1 MAQPLEESIAREL
14 RAILAP
20 LPVGALIEE
29 TQQSQAVLNGLEF
42 YLPQILRERHPEW
55 KYESLDGILPVVS
68 RKTGVNEAEFFG
80 QCILMSDQALT
91 PIHVHLQVDIDRNEI
106 SWLEVRL
113 GKRVRGQLVRIPYT
127 TDWPVNL
134 VTDAAEHVDAIDWFY
149 AVTFG
154 ERHIT

>member
-1 MAQPLEESIAREL
+1 MAQPFEESIARKL

-20 LPVGALIEE
+20 LPVGALIVE
-29 TQQSQAVLNGLEF
+29 TQQSQAVLGGLEY
-42 YLPQILRERHPEW
+42 YLPQILHERHPEW
-55 KYESLDGILPVVS
+55 KYESLDGFLPVVS

-91 PIHVHLQVDIDRNEI
+91 PIQVHLQVDIDRDEI
-106 SWLEVRL
+106 SWLECRL
-113 GKRVRGQLVRIPYT
+113 GKRVCGQIAHIPYR

-134 VTDAAEHVDAIDWFY
+134 LLDAAEHVDAIDWFY

-154 ERHIT
+154 ERRIT